1 MPVNRNALIRYRTI
15 DQCLQNR
22 RRKWTLDDLIEACSD
37 AIYEYQ
43 GINTGVSRRTVQA
56 DMEMMRS
63 NKLGYEAPIVVVD
76 KKYYTYSDKNYSITN
91 SPLNQQDM
99 QVLTEVSCLL
109 KQFKGF
115 GHFADVNEMVSKLE
129 DKIYTQKTH
138 SPPVIDFEKNNNLK
152 GLEWIEVI
160 RKTIVAK
167 KTMCVTY
174 QSFKAREA
182 NTFCFSGYLL
192 KEHRNRWF
200 VLGRSHARDTPLLT
214 LALDRIQ
221 TIEEH
226 EEDYR
231 ENTTLDLVTYYDDCI
246 GVTKSPG
253 QRDCEVVFWV
263 DAANSPYVITKP
275 LHHTQKVLSEDET
288 GKIFSIRVILNFEL
302 ERELLGFGAKMRVLG
317 PRVLVRQIKAQ
328 LSKTLERYDSNNSP
342 PPVIGLTLDD
352 AMKKEDITSVS
363 KFLSLVLRHQP
374 ELIGVKLDEQGWVD
388 VDELL
393 KQASAHGHTLDLK
406 LLNHVVETNNKKR
419 FAFDESRQK
428 IRASQGHSV
437 NVELGYQPQMPPD
450 ILYHGTG
457 EQSVAAIQQSG
468 LEKRS
473 RQHVHLS
480 RDIKTAI
487 QVGSRHGKPAV
498 FNVLSGDMYKDGYA
512 FYLSENNV
520 WLTDTVPTR
529 YLKLVI
535 TNSPIEP

>member
-1 MPVNRNALIRYRTI
+1 LPVNRNALIRYRTI

-22 RRKWTLDDLIEACSD
+22 RRQWTLDDLIEACGD

-43 GINTGVSRRTVQA
+43 GIDTGVSRRTVQA

-99 QVLTEVSCLL
+99 QVLSEVSGLL

-115 GHFADVNEMVSKLE
+115 NHFTDLNEMVSKLE
-129 DKIYTQKTH
+129 DKIYSQKTH
-138 SPPVIDFEKNNNLK
+138 SPPVIDFEKNDNLK

-160 RKTIVAK
+160 RKAIVAK
-167 KTMCVTY
+167 KAICITY

-182 NTFCFSGYLL
+182 STFCFSGYLL
-192 KEHRNRWF
+192 KEYRNRWF
-200 VLGRSHARDTPLLT
+200 VLGRSHARNAPLLT

-221 TIEEH
+221 TVEEH
-226 EEDYR
+226 LDDYR
-231 ENTTLDLVTYYDDCI
+231 ENTTLDLATYYDDCI

-253 QRDCEVVFWV
+253 QRDCEVVFWI
-263 DAANSPYVITKP
+263 DTANAPYVITKP
-275 LHHTQKVLSEDET
+275 LHPTQKLLSGDET
-288 GKIFSIRVILNFEL
+288 GKIFSIRVIMNFEL

-317 PRVLVRQIKAQ
+317 PRILVKQIKAQ
-328 LSKTLERYDSNNSP
+328 FLKTLDNYDKDSIMPSA
-342 PPVIGLTLDD
+342 ITLTLNET
-352 AMKKEDITSVS
+352 MKENDTTSVS

-374 ELIGVKLDEQGWVD
+374 QLIGIELNEQGWVN

-393 KQASAHGHTLDLK
+393 KQANAYGHKLDLE
-406 LLNHVVETNNKKR
+406 LLNHIVETNSKKR

-437 NVELGYQPQMPPD
+437 DVELGYQAQMPPET
-450 ILYHGTG
+450 LYHGTG
-457 EQSVAAIQQSG
+457 EKSVSAIQQSG

-480 RDIKTAI
+480 RDIETAI
-487 QVGSRHGKPAV
+487 QVGSRHGKPAI
-498 FNVLSGDMYKDGYA
+498 FKVLAGEMHKNGYV
-512 FYLSENNV
+512 FYLSENKV
-520 WLTDTVPTR
+520 WLTDMVPVEFLR
-529 YLKLVI
+529 LM
-535 TNSPIEP
+535 E